1 MTGGT
6 ETNSRSVLILG
17 AASDIGRAIAREYGR
32 AGRPVILSARNPE
45 RLQADVSDL
54 RIRFSIPV
62 RTEEFDVLKTC
73 NHDAF
78 LDRLGELPQ
87 TVVCVIGLLGNQLRA
102 EADAAHADLIIRTNF
117 VGPAA
122 ILALVANRMA
132 ARGAGVIVGVS
143 SVAGDRGRAT
153 NYVYGAAK
161 AGFTVF
167 LSGLRN
173 RLVACG
179 IQVVTVKPGFVRT
192 RMTEGMRLPEPLT
205 ATPEEVA
212 RAILA
217 AERRGRDVIYVRP
230 VWRPIMTIIRL
241 LPEPLF
247 KRLRL

>member
-6 ETNSRSVLILG
+6 QTNSRSVLILG

-62 RTEEFDVLKTC
+62 RTEEFDVLKAC

-78 LDRLGELPQ
+78 LDRLGELPH

-167 LSGLRN
+167 LSGLRKVVTSSMCVPFGARSWPSFDCFRN
-173 RLVACG
+173 PFSSACGFDRPPGRIIIRGVLVA
-179 IQVVTVKPGFVRT
+179 
-192 RMTEGMRLPEPLT
+192 
-205 ATPEEVA
+205 
-212 RAILA
+212 
-217 AERRGRDVIYVRP
+217 
-230 VWRPIMTIIRL
+230 
-241 LPEPLF
+241 
-247 KRLRL
+247 

>member
-1 MTGGT
+1 
-6 ETNSRSVLILG
+6 
-17 AASDIGRAIAREYGR
+17 
-32 AGRPVILSARNPE
+32 
-45 RLQADVSDL
+45 
-54 RIRFSIPV
+54 
-62 RTEEFDVLKTC
+62 
-73 NHDAF
+73 
-78 LDRLGELPQ
+78 
-87 TVVCVIGLLGNQLRA
+87 
-102 EADAAHADLIIRTNF
+102 
-117 VGPAA
+117 
-122 ILALVANRMA
+122 
-132 ARGAGVIVGVS
+132 
-143 SVAGDRGRAT
+143 
-153 NYVYGAAK
+153 VYGAAK

-173 RLVACG
+173 RLIACG